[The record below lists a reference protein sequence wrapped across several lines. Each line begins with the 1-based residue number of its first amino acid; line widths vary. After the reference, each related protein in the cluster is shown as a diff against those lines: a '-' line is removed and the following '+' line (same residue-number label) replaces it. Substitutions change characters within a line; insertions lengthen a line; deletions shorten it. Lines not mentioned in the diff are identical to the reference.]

1 MSLEDQIHQW
11 VLGLDGVDTVYAAD
25 PLWLTA
31 VKQLGALV
39 GAGESAAP
47 VPFVVCAE
55 EEADGRAVMTVKIR
69 IGTDGSVPAPAMARS
84 VATEIRTIVAGQR
97 PEVDVKA
104 IVEIAA
110 LGV

>member
-11 VLGLDGVDTVYAAD
+11 VMGLDGVDTVYSAD

-39 GAGESAAP
+39 GAGESATS

-55 EEADGRAVMTVKIR
+55 EETDDRPLMTVKVR
-69 IGTDGSVPAPAMARS
+69 IGTDGSVPAPALARS
-84 VATEIRTIVAGQR
+84 VAAEIRTLVVGQR
-97 PEVDVKA
+97 PEVDVKTV
-104 IVEIAA
+104 VEVAA